1 MLGGPGASAAGEGH
15 SCSFWHQAGL
25 CSGVRVKLH
34 FLITQGLCCAWMGL
48 EQGMDGRSRG
58 SDNLINQ
65 VRNQPYNNPK
75 LSRCNL
81 RLPHWS

>member
-1 MLGGPGASAAGEGH
+1 MGEGH
-15 SCSFWHQAGL
+15 SCSSWHQAGL
-25 CSGVRVKLH
+25 CSGVRVKQH
-34 FLITQGLCCAWMGL
+34 FLITQGLCWAWMGL

-58 SDNLINQ
+58 SANLINQ

-81 RLPHWS
+81 HLPHRS